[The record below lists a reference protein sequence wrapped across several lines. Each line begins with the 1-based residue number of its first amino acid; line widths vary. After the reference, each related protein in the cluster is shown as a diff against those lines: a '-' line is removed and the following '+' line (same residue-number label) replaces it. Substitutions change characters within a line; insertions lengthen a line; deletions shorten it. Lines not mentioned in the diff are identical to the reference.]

1 MSADRSPRGSGI
13 AHLRGGR
20 ARPAAAVP
28 GTAEPRPPAPCLSPH
43 LALRDCP
50 TAPQGPRG
58 DVGGGAAPGVTAL
71 AAPAQLK
78 IVQVRPSRHE
88 VGDRPG
94 GPAPPGGPRGGIR
107 DIACEGAPARPGRA
121 VLVTRSHATGLSVP
135 AVTPSAAM
143 WPPGSPVAVS
153 GSEALL
159 AAAALCLVLLLLL
172 QRLRA
177 AVPAGLRRPP
187 GPRGYPVL
195 GNVLELRTD
204 THLALT
210 RLSRRYGDVME
221 VRIGTRPVLV
231 LSGLDTI
238 RQALVKQGED
248 FMGRPDLYSFRFV
261 TDGQSLTFSP
271 DSGEVWKARR
281 RLAQSALKSFSV
293 APSPTSSCSCLLE
306 EHVSKEAEY
315 LVTKF
320 LQLME
325 EDKRFEPYRYL
336 VVSVAN
342 VICAMCFGKRY
353 EHEDQELLRL
363 VNSTEEFTAVTAAG
377 NPADFIPL
385 LRYLPSRSMKLF
397 IDFNRYFLSF
407 LQKRVKEHYETYDE
421 NNIRDI
427 TDSLIEQCLDK
438 KLGTNTATQIPK
450 EKIVNLVNDLFG
462 AGFDTVTTALS
473 WSLMYLVTNPK
484 IQKKIHEELDRTIG
498 RERRPRLSDRGT
510 LPYTEAFILEMFRH
524 SSFLPFTIPHST
536 TKDTVL
542 NGYFIPKDRCVFVN
556 QWQVNHDEKLWKDPE
571 TFNPERFLSADGTK
585 VNKEDGE
592 KVLVFGLGKRRCI
605 GENIA
610 RWQVFLFL
618 ATLLQQLEFSI
629 CEGGSVD
636 MTPLYGLSLKHK
648 RCEHFQVRQ
657 RFPTKGRS

>member
-1 MSADRSPRGSGI
+1 
-13 AHLRGGR
+13 
-20 ARPAAAVP
+20 AAM
-28 GTAEPRPPAPCLSPH
+28 
-43 LALRDCP
+43 
-50 TAPQGPRG
+50 
-58 DVGGGAAPGVTAL
+58 
-71 AAPAQLK
+71 LK
-78 IVQVRPSRHE
+78 
-88 VGDRPG
+88 
-94 GPAPPGGPRGGIR
+94 
-107 DIACEGAPARPGRA
+107 
-121 VLVTRSHATGLSVP
+121 
-135 AVTPSAAM
+135 AAM
-143 WPPGSPVAVS
+143 WLVASPGAVWA
-153 GSEALL
+153 SEALL
-159 AAAALCLVLLLLL
+159 VAAAFCLVLLLLQWL
-172 QRLRA
+172 QQ
-177 AVPAGLRRPP
+177 PAPSGLRRPP

-195 GNVLELRTD
+195 GNVLELRKD

-221 VRIGTRPVLV
+221 VRIGSRPVLV

-281 RLAQSALKSFSV
+281 RLAQSALKSFSI

-315 LVTKF
+315 LVTKL

-325 EDKRFEPYRYL
+325 QEKRFEPYRYL

-363 VNSTEEFTAVTAAG
+363 VNSAEEFTDVAAAG
-377 NPADFIPL
+377 NPADFIPV

-397 IDFNRYFLSF
+397 IDFNKYFLSF
-407 LQKRVKEHYETYDE
+407 LQKRVKEHYETYDK

-438 KLGTNTATQIPK
+438 KLGTSTAMQIPK

-473 WSLMYLVTNPK
+473 WSLMYLVTYPN
-484 IQKKIHEELDRTIG
+484 IQKRIQEELDQTIG

-536 TKDTVL
+536 TKDTAL
-542 NGYFIPKDRCVFVN
+542 NGYYIPKDRCVFIN

-571 TFNPERFLSADGTK
+571 TFSPERFLSADGTK

-618 ATLLQQLEFSI
+618 ATLLQQLEFSV
-629 CEGGSVD
+629 CQGSRVD

-657 RFPTKGRS
+657 RFPMKGRS

>member
-1 MSADRSPRGSGI
+1 MLKAVMS
-13 AHLRGGR
+13 
-20 ARPAAAVP
+20 
-28 GTAEPRPPAPCLSPH
+28 
-43 LALRDCP
+43 
-50 TAPQGPRG
+50 
-58 DVGGGAAPGVTAL
+58 
-71 AAPAQLK
+71 
-78 IVQVRPSRHE
+78 
-88 VGDRPG
+88 
-94 GPAPPGGPRGGIR
+94 
-107 DIACEGAPARPGRA
+107 
-121 VLVTRSHATGLSVP
+121 LV
-135 AVTPSAAM
+135 
-143 WPPGSPVAVS
+143 GSPGAVS
-153 GSEALL
+153 ATEVLL
-159 AAAALCLVLLLLL
+159 AAAAFCLVLAVLQWL
-172 QRLRA
+172 QRQP
-177 AVPAGLRRPP
+177 VPEGLRRPP

-195 GNVLELRTD
+195 GNVLELRKD
-204 THLALT
+204 PHLALT
-210 RLSRRYGDVME
+210 RLSRLYGDVMQ
-221 VRIGTRPVLV
+221 VRIGSRPVLV

-261 TDGQSLTFSP
+261 TDGQSLTFST
-271 DSGEVWKARR
+271 DSGEVWRARR
-281 RLAQSALKSFSV
+281 KMAQSALKSFSI
-293 APSPTSSCSCLLE
+293 APSPTSSGSCLLE

-325 EDKRFEPYRYL
+325 EEKKFEPYRYL
-336 VVSVAN
+336 VVSVTN

-363 VNSTEEFTAVTAAG
+363 VNSTEEFTDVTAAG
-377 NPADFIPL
+377 NPADFIPA

-397 IDFNRYFLSF
+397 MDFNRYFLSF
-407 LQKRVKEHYETYDE
+407 LQTRVKEHYDTYDE

-427 TDSLIEQCLDK
+427 TDSLIEQCLDE
-438 KLGTNTATQIPK
+438 KLGTNTAMQIPK

-473 WSLMYLVTNPK
+473 WSLMYLVTYPNIQRK
-484 IQKKIHEELDRTIG
+484 IQEELDQTIG

-542 NGYFIPKDRCVFVN
+542 NGYYIPKDRCVFVN
-556 QWQVNHDEKLWKDPE
+556 QWQVNHDEKLWKNPE
-571 TFNPERFLSADGTK
+571 TFSPERFLSADGTK

-592 KVLVFGLGKRRCI
+592 KVLLFGLGKRRCI

-618 ATLLQQLEFSI
+618 ATLLQQLEFSV
-629 CEGGSVD
+629 CEGSRVD

-648 RCEHFQVRQ
+648 RCEHFQARQ
-657 RFPTKGRS
+657 RLPTRGRS

>member
-1 MSADRSPRGSGI
+1 MLKAAMGLLGSPGAVSASEVM
-13 AHLRGGR
+13 LV
-20 ARPAAAVP
+20 AAVF
-28 GTAEPRPPAPCLSPH
+28 
-43 LALRDCP
+43 
-50 TAPQGPRG
+50 
-58 DVGGGAAPGVTAL
+58 
-71 AAPAQLK
+71 
-78 IVQVRPSRHE
+78 
-88 VGDRPG
+88 
-94 GPAPPGGPRGGIR
+94 
-107 DIACEGAPARPGRA
+107 
-121 VLVTRSHATGLSVP
+121 
-135 AVTPSAAM
+135 
-143 WPPGSPVAVS
+143 
-153 GSEALL
+153 
-159 AAAALCLVLLLLL
+159 CLVFLLL
-172 QRLRA
+172 QWLQQQQE
-177 AVPAGLRRPP
+177 AVAEGLRRPP
-187 GPRGYPVL
+187 GPRGYPIL
-195 GNVLELRTD
+195 GNVLELRKD

-231 LSGLDTI
+231 LGGLDTI

-281 RLAQSALKSFSV
+281 KLAQSALKSFSI

-325 EDKRFEPYRYL
+325 EEKRFEPYRYL

-353 EHEDQELLRL
+353 EHEDQELLSL
-363 VNSTEEFTAVTAAG
+363 VNSTEKFTNVAAAG
-377 NPADFIPL
+377 NPADFIPVL
-385 LRYLPSRSMKLF
+385 QYLPSRSMKMFL
-397 IDFNRYFLSF
+397 DFNRYLLSF

-427 TDSLIEQCLDK
+427 TDSLIEQCLDRK
-438 KLGTNTATQIPK
+438 PAANTALQVPK

-473 WSLMYLVTNPK
+473 WSLMYLVTYPDIQRK
-484 IQKKIHEELDRTIG
+484 IQEELDRTIG

-542 NGYFIPKDRCVFVN
+542 NGYYIPKGRCVFVN
-556 QWQVNHDEKLWKDPE
+556 QWQTNHDEKLWKDPE
-571 TFNPERFLSADGTK
+571 TFRPERFLSADGTK
-585 VNKEDGE
+585 LNKEE
-592 KVLVFGLGKRRCI
+592 AEQVLVFGLGKRRCI

-618 ATLLQQLEFSI
+618 ATLLQQLEFSV
-629 CEGGSVD
+629 CKGSRVD

-657 RFPTKGRS
+657 RFPVKDRS